1 MPSWNIHIAETER
14 LLDAP
19 GAEALGVRDANV
31 FLFGNLVPDIYV
43 GYMVP
48 DVARKMPYRE
58 THFAGP
64 GAIPCPRDD
73 EFWDRYVVAADRR
86 GEDPG
91 DLVLGVWAH
100 LAADN
105 LWNSRVRRFIA
116 ARGIPAGERTRVRKQ
131 TDFDTFGHLLPVRFA
146 PQATEGLYRAA
157 AAFPQ
162 YPIDRETVDKA
173 LASARAIVEANA
185 PGERPAVSYT
195 LLDRQFFDNVYRD
208 VLAHTANRLAERARV
223 LSAGG
228 R

>member
-1 MPSWNIHIAETER
+1 MAETER
-14 LLDAP
+14 LLAAP
-19 GAEALGVRDANV
+19 GAEALGVRDPNA

-48 DVARKMPYRE
+48 DVDRKLPYRE
-58 THFAGP
+58 THFAGA

-105 LWNSRVRRFIA
+105 MWNSRVRRFIA

-131 TDFDTFGHLLPVRFA
+131 TDFDTFGHLLPVHAA
-146 PQATEGLYRAA
+146 PRASEELYRAA
-157 AAFPQ
+157 EVFPQ
-162 YPIDRETVDKA
+162 YPIDRRTVDKA
-173 LASARAIVEANA
+173 LASADRIARGNA
-185 PGERPAVSYT
+185 PSTPARLSYT
-195 LLDRQFFDNVYRD
+195 LLDQAFFDSVYRD
-208 VLAHTANRLAERARV
+208 VLEHTAHRLSERARV
-223 LSAGG
+223 LAS
-228 R
+228 RR

>member
-1 MPSWNIHIAETER
+1 MAETER
-14 LLDAP
+14 LLAAP
-19 GAEALGVRDANV
+19 GAEALGVRDPNA

-48 DVARKMPYRE
+48 DVDHKLPYRE
-58 THFAGP
+58 THFAGA

-105 LWNSRVRRFIA
+105 MWNSRVRRFIA

-131 TDFDTFGHLLPVRFA
+131 TDFDTFGHLLPVHAA
-146 PQATEGLYRAA
+146 PHASEELYRAA
-157 AAFPQ
+157 EAFPQ
-162 YPIDRETVDKA
+162 YPIDRRTVDKA
-173 LASARAIVEANA
+173 LASADRIARGNA
-185 PGERPAVSYT
+185 PSAPAGLSYT
-195 LLDRQFFDNVYRD
+195 LLDQAFFDSVYRD
-208 VLAHTANRLAERARV
+208 VLEHTAHRLSERARV
-223 LSAGG
+223 LAS
-228 R
+228 RR

>member
-1 MPSWNIHIAETER
+1 MAETER
-14 LLDAP
+14 LLAAP
-19 GAEALGVRDANV
+19 GAEALGVRDPNA

-48 DVARKMPYRE
+48 DVDRKLPYRE
-58 THFAGP
+58 THFAGE

-105 LWNSRVRRFIA
+105 MWNSRVRRFIA

-131 TDFDTFGHLLPVRFA
+131 TDFDTFGHLLPVHAA
-146 PQATEGLYRAA
+146 PRASEELYRAA
-157 AAFPQ
+157 EAFPQ
-162 YPIDRETVDKA
+162 YPIDRRTVDKA
-173 LASARAIVEANA
+173 LASADRIARGNA
-185 PGERPAVSYT
+185 PSTPARLSYT
-195 LLDRQFFDNVYRD
+195 LLDQSFFDSVYRD
-208 VLAHTANRLAERARV
+208 VLEHTAHRLSERARV
-223 LSAGG
+223 LAS
-228 R
+228 RR

>member
-1 MPSWNIHIAETER
+1 MPSWNIHMAETAR
-14 LLDAP
+14 LLETS
-19 GAEALGVRDANV
+19 GAQALGVRDPNL

-48 DVARKMPYRE
+48 DVDRKLPYRE
-58 THFAGP
+58 THFAGA

-105 LWNSRVRRFIA
+105 MWNSRVRRFIA

-131 TDFDTFGHLLPVRFA
+131 TDFDTFGHLLPVPAA
-146 PQATEGLYRAA
+146 PHASEALYRAA
-157 AAFPQ
+157 ESFPQ
-162 YPIDRETVDKA
+162 YPVDRATVDKA
-173 LASARAIVEANA
+173 LAAAEKIARDNVPAA
-185 PGERPAVSYT
+185 PARLSYT
-195 LLDRQFFDNVYRD
+195 LLDQKFFDDVYRD
-208 VLAHTANRLAERARV
+208 VLAHTESRLAERARV
-223 LSAGG
+223 LA
-228 R
+228 RRR

>member
-1 MPSWNIHIAETER
+1 MPSWNIHMAETER
-14 LLDAP
+14 LLAAP
-19 GAEALGVRDANV
+19 GAEALGVRDPNA

-48 DVARKMPYRE
+48 DVDRKLPYRE
-58 THFAGP
+58 THFAGA

-105 LWNSRVRRFIA
+105 MWNSRVRRFIA

-131 TDFDTFGHLLPVRFA
+131 TDFDTFGHLLPVHAA
-146 PQATEGLYRAA
+146 PHASEELYRAA
-157 AAFPQ
+157 EAFPQ
-162 YPIDRETVDKA
+162 YPIDRRTVDKA
-173 LASARAIVEANA
+173 LASADRIARGNA
-185 PGERPAVSYT
+185 PSAPARLSYT
-195 LLDRQFFDNVYRD
+195 LLDQAFFDSVYRD
-208 VLAHTANRLAERARV
+208 VLEHTAHRLSERARV
-223 LSAGG
+223 LAS
-228 R
+228 RR